1 MEQIIMSG
9 VRIEVIY
16 TDDQIP
22 DEINCEANILEY
34 FEVYDRKQLLHCQMP
49 FIELS
54 DDETTLQTM

>member
-1 MEQIIMSG
+1 MSG

-34 FEVYDRKQLLHCQMP
+34 FEGYDRKQLLLCQMP
-49 FIELS
+49 FIKLS
-54 DDETTLQTM
+54 DDETSLQAM

>member
-1 MEQIIMSG
+1 MSG

-34 FEVYDRKQLLHCQMP
+34 FEVYDRKQLLLCQMSL
-49 FIELS
+49 IELS
-54 DDETTLQTM
+54 DDETMLQAM